1 MTAEKASEKAEK
13 AEKPARRRDAE
24 ATRKCLVEAAAELF
38 AERGYDRTTVRA
50 IADRAG
56 VNQALL
62 FRYFGSKT
70 ALFGEVV
77 AMNGRRQL
85 EETPAEHLLQTA
97 LRNLLA
103 PDGTSTADRSLEVF
117 LRSAGSD
124 DEAAQTNRR
133 LTEEYTAALTGL
145 TDADDAELRAGL
157 VLAWLL
163 GIGLTRVVVRQEPLA
178 SADPEHVSR
187 LMLDAVRRLLE
198 RLP

>member
-1 MTAEKASEKAEK
+1 MTT
-13 AEKPARRRDAE
+13 EKPVRRRDAG
-24 ATRKCLVEAAAELF
+24 ATRQSLIEAAAELF

-77 AMNGRRQL
+77 ALDGRRQL
-85 EETPAEHLLQTA
+85 CETPAERLLETA

-103 PDGTSTADRSLEVF
+103 PAGTPPGDRSLEVF
-117 LRSAGSD
+117 LRSVGGD
-124 DEAAQTNRR
+124 DEVARTSRL
-133 LTEEYTAALTGL
+133 LTEEYADVLAGL
-145 TDADDAELRAGL
+145 TDAEDAALRSAL

-178 SADPEHVSR
+178 GADPEHVCR
-187 LMLDAVRRLLE
+187 LMLDAARTLLE

>member
-1 MTAEKASEKAEK
+1 MSQDKQV
-13 AEKPARRRDAE
+13 RRRDAE
-24 ATRKCLVEAAAELF
+24 ATRRCLVEAAAELF

-77 AMNGRRQL
+77 ARDGRRKLRESPPEQL
-85 EETPAEHLLQTA
+85 LEGALRDLLTPAGIE
-97 LRNLLA
+97 
-103 PDGTSTADRSLEVF
+103 PGDRSLEVF
-117 LRSAGSD
+117 LRSVGSD
-124 DEAAQTNRR
+124 DEAARTNRR
-133 LTEEYTAALTGL
+133 LTQEYTDALAALS
-145 TDADDAELRAGL
+145 DAPDAELRAAL

-178 SADPEHVSR
+178 GADADQVCA
-187 LMLDAVRRLLE
+187 LMLDAARTLLE
-198 RLP
+198 KLP